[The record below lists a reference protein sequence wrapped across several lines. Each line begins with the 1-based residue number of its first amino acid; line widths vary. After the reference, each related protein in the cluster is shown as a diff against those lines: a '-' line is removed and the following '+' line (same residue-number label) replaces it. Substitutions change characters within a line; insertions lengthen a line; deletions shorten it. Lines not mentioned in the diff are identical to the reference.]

1 MMILTILTDF
11 NYFILEIPVL
21 GKTWSKKMKMDSL
34 SWNLVLRLFGT
45 IIIFVF
51 SAFDRK
57 YSVLGNL
64 FQKIKIVCWNWKLVL
79 RLIQICR
86 IWRWFSDFFFLD
98 RKYSFWVN
106 LVQKLKIVIL
116 TWNLSRLARLF
127 RIQKIRSWC
136 SIFLF

>member
-1 MMILTILTDF
+1 MQNSMMILTILTDF
-11 NYFILEIPVL
+11 NYFILNIPVL
-21 GKTWSKKMKMDSL
+21 GKTWSKKMKIDSL
-34 SWNLVLRLFGT
+34 SWNLVLRLWVKNS
-45 IIIFVF
+45 IMIFIF

-64 FQKIKIVCWNWKLVL
+64 FQKIKIVCWSWKLEL

-86 IWRWFSDFFFLD
+86 IWRWFSVFFFLD

-127 RIQKIRSWC
+127 RI
-136 SIFLF
+136 